1 MVKEGQQQH
10 RISPA
15 SDLFLSLRPLTAEIP
30 CGSFKAAVLYPHH
43 KNTAMSCSLGTE
55 TFSDAPLLPQL
66 LPLRGDFPCCLL
78 TPLLPAMLAAG
89 TGAHP
94 RSPSQRLPMELRA
107 LDRLHRVGAWQ
118 LRGEPLLTTGIA
130 SLRRA
135 DVLHYLPE
143 STNRFSQPLSLLNCK
158 EKAPS
163 PTG

>member
-1 MVKEGQQQH
+1 MKEGQQQH

-30 CGSFKAAVLYPHH
+30 RGSFKAAVLYPHH
-43 KNTAMSCSLGTE
+43 KNSAMNCSLGTE
-55 TFSDAPLLPQL
+55 TFRDAPLLPQL

-78 TPLLPAMLAAG
+78 TPLLPCNAHCRHGSTSPVPQPAAPHGAARPGSPPSSGSLAA
-89 TGAHP
+89 P
-94 RSPSQRLPMELRA
+94 WRA
-107 LDRLHRVGAWQ
+107 
-118 LRGEPLLTTGIA
+118 LLTTGIA